1 MANLVSL
8 SNEELLAR
16 LPLLR
21 SKERKATAEVV
32 VYLAEVDRR
41 RLFLKSAC
49 SSLYSFCIERL
60 GYSEDAAMK
69 RMRVARLY
77 QQFPQVLDDL
87 ESGAIHLTGL
97 FLLASHLTADNAD
110 ALLAETRGKTRREIE
125 RVLACW
131 FPKSDVLPMVVP
143 LGLEPG
149 GLAATS
155 GAIACPGTCET
166 AACRG
171 TGGAITC
178 PETGKV
184 VACTGN
190 SGTGGAIA
198 CPETG
203 GSGGT
208 LTSRGVRRGPPARVQ
223 PLSAQSY
230 RVEFTASTELHAKL
244 EHAQALLSHAVA
256 PGALPEIFERALDAL
271 IALETK
277 RRQGVEHAKPRKKKE
292 PKPDSRHVPVD
303 VARAVWNR
311 DGYQCTFVDE
321 LGRRCSAKRFL
332 TLEHTDPHA
341 RGGPP
346 TVENLCVLCDPH
358 NQHAA
363 RREFGEAHIQRKQRE
378 AETYAKVA
386 RALVAQGFARKQAN
400 AALDTL
406 RQRGA
411 EPELQGLLRQALAL
425 LCQ

>member
-1 MANLVSL
+1 MGQ
-8 SNEELLAR
+8 
-16 LPLLR
+16 
-21 SKERKATAEVV
+21 AT
-32 VYLAEVDRR
+32 
-41 RLFLKSAC
+41 
-49 SSLYSFCIERL
+49 
-60 GYSEDAAMK
+60 GMPMQK
-69 RMRVARLY
+69 RTQTRTEK
-77 QQFPQVLDDL
+77 QTQT
-87 ESGAIHLTGL
+87 GTGTGTLTKTGN
-97 FLLASHLTADNAD
+97 ADNVD

-125 RVLACW
+125 RVLARW

-143 LGLEPG
+143 LGLKSG
-149 GLAATS
+149 GLAGT
-155 GAIACPGTCET
+155 GAAFASPGTCET
-166 AACRG
+166 ATCR
-171 TGGAITC
+171 
-178 PETGKV
+178 
-184 VACTGN
+184 
-190 SGTGGAIA
+190 GTGGAIA

-203 GSGGT
+203 EVVACPGNSGTGGAIASPGT
-208 LTSRGVRRGPPARVQ
+208 CEADGTSTSLATHRGPPARVQ

-332 TLEHTDPHA
+332 TLEHTDPYA

-363 RREFGEAHIQRKQRE
+363 RREFGEAHVQRKQRE

-386 RALVAQGFARKQAN
+386 RALVAQGFPRKLTRE
-400 AALDTL
+400 ALDTL
-406 RQRGA
+406 RRRGG

-425 LCQ
+425 LCR